1 LINTMGKSTRLI
13 KQCGACLGAVI
24 TKIDLASELS
34 NDEKES
40 LRAALDE
47 HQVIFFPSQNLM
59 PNQQKGA
66 TEIFGPLLP
75 SDTFFEHLDDDPYVE
90 VVINDENNPPTGT
103 AKWHADLT
111 WAKEP
116 PAGTSLHSRKI
127 PVGKGDTIWVSM
139 TAAYDSLSE
148 RMKKYLDGLKA
159 VHSWD
164 MGLGGRQGIFRRGG
178 DHYIKRKTSN
188 PPIAQPLV
196 RTHPRTG
203 KKLIYVNPGFT
214 SHIVD
219 IPGKESDGILN
230 FLFDLAARPE
240 FQLRHK
246 WDVGTLAVWD
256 NTATQH
262 AAVDDFF
269 PAYRELTRV
278 TFGGH
283 GEPR

>member
-1 LINTMGKSTRLI
+1 MTTSTFNI
-13 KQCGACLGAVI
+13 EKCGTCLGALV
-24 TKIDLASELS
+24 TNIDLTLKLS
-34 NDEKES
+34 YQEKMS
-40 LRAALDE
+40 LRAALDQ
-47 HQVIFFPSQNLM
+47 HQVIFFPNQNLT
-59 PNQQKGA
+59 PNHQKNA
-66 TEIFGPLLP
+66 TKIFGPLLS
-75 SDTFFEHLDDDPYVE
+75 SDTFFEHLNDDPHVE
-90 VVINDENNPPTGT
+90 VVINDENNPPIGT

-116 PAGTSLHSRKI
+116 PAGTSLYSREI
-127 PVGKGDTIWVSM
+127 PTGKGDTIWVSM

-148 RMKKYLDGLKA
+148 RMKQYLEGLKA
-159 VHSWD
+159 LHSWD
-164 MGLGGRQGIFRRGG
+164 MGLGGRQAIFQQGG
-178 DHYIKRKTSN
+178 DHYTKRKNSN

-196 RTHPRTG
+196 RTHPRT
-203 KKLIYVNPGFT
+203 KQKLIYVNPGFT
-214 SHIVD
+214 SHIID
-219 IPGKESDGILN
+219 IPRKESDGILS
-230 FLFDLAARPE
+230 FLYDLAPRPE

-283 GEPR
+283 GKPK

>member
-1 LINTMGKSTRLI
+1 MTNDALKYNI
-13 KQCGACLGAVI
+13 KPCGACLGAFI
-24 TKIDLASELS
+24 TNIDLTAKIL

-40 LRAALDE
+40 LRNALDQY
-47 HQVIFFPSQNLM
+47 QVIFFPDQKLT
-59 PNQQKGA
+59 PNHQKSA

-75 SDTFFEHLDDDPYVE
+75 SDSFFEHLDDDPHVE
-90 VVINDENNPPTGT
+90 IVINDEKNPPTGT

-116 PAGTSLHSRKI
+116 PAGTSLYSRKI
-127 PVGKGDTIWVSM
+127 PKGKGDTIWVSM

-148 RMKKYLDGLKA
+148 RMKHYLEGLKA

-164 MGLGGRQGIFRRGG
+164 MGLGGRQAIFQQGG
-178 DHYIKRKTSN
+178 EHYTKRKTAN

-196 RTHPRTG
+196 RTHPRTK
-203 KKLIYVNPGFT
+203 KKLINVNPGFT

-219 IPGKESDGILN
+219 IPRKESDGILN
-230 FLFDLAARPE
+230 FLFNLAPRPE

-283 GEPR
+283 GQPK